1 MHRDG
6 AWGAGS
12 RAKAETGGFLF
23 ACKTNEG
30 EGRSVQHQRRSR
42 QRPFNDARSK
52 ISVADAVLRFI
63 PGSVARRLC
72 PARQTNE
79 AGAMSNDNK
88 IAGTYQVSPAAG
100 YTGDVAP
107 ATAWKILSERKDAVL
122 IDVRTRAEWN
132 YVGLPDLDSIA
143 KKPALLEWQ
152 VFPSM
157 QPNPEF
163 VAALSGAIANKDAAL
178 LFLCRS
184 GARSAAAAKAMTA
197 AGYSTCLNVA
207 DGFEGPLDAQAKRG
221 SAGGWKA
228 AGLPWRQ
235 T

>member
-1 MHRDG
+1 
-6 AWGAGS
+6 
-12 RAKAETGGFLF
+12 
-23 ACKTNEG
+23 
-30 EGRSVQHQRRSR
+30 
-42 QRPFNDARSK
+42 
-52 ISVADAVLRFI
+52 
-63 PGSVARRLC
+63 
-72 PARQTNE
+72 
-79 AGAMSNDNK
+79 MSNK
-88 IAGTYQVSPAAG
+88 IAGTYEVTPAAG
-100 YTGDVAP
+100 YAGDVSP
-107 ATAWKILSERKDAVL
+107 NTAWKILNERKDAIL

-132 YVGLPDLDSIA
+132 YVGLPDLASVG

-163 VAALSGAIANKDAAL
+163 VASLSGAAADKDAPM

-184 GARSAAAAKAMTA
+184 GVRSAAAAKAMTA
-197 AGYSTCLNVA
+197 AGYSSCLNVA

-221 SAGGWKA
+221 AAAGWKA

>member
-1 MHRDG
+1 
-6 AWGAGS
+6 
-12 RAKAETGGFLF
+12 
-23 ACKTNEG
+23 
-30 EGRSVQHQRRSR
+30 
-42 QRPFNDARSK
+42 
-52 ISVADAVLRFI
+52 
-63 PGSVARRLC
+63 
-72 PARQTNE
+72 
-79 AGAMSNDNK
+79 MSNDTN
-88 IAGTYQVSPAAG
+88 IAQRYDASPATG
-100 YTGDVAP
+100 YAGDVRPLA
-107 ATAWKILSERKDAVL
+107 AWKILSKRKDAVL

-132 YVGLPDLDSIA
+132 YVGLPDLETLA

-163 VAALSGAIANKDAAL
+163 VAALSGALPDKEAPL

-197 AGYSTCLNVA
+197 AGYSSCFNVA
-207 DGFEGPLDAQAKRG
+207 EGFEGPLDAQAKRG
-221 SAGGWKA
+221 TAGGWKA

>member
-1 MHRDG
+1 M
-6 AWGAGS
+6 
-12 RAKAETGGFLF
+12 AKE
-23 ACKTNEG
+23 
-30 EGRSVQHQRRSR
+30 
-42 QRPFNDARSK
+42 
-52 ISVADAVLRFI
+52 
-63 PGSVARRLC
+63 
-72 PARQTNE
+72 
-79 AGAMSNDNK
+79 NK
-88 IAGTYQVSPAAG
+88 IAGAYDVSPGAG
-100 YTGDVAP
+100 YAGDVAP
-107 ATAWKILSERKDAVL
+107 KTAWKILSEHKDAVL

-132 YVGLPDLDSIA
+132 YVGLPDLDTLA
-143 KKPALLEWQ
+143 KKAALLEWQ

-163 VAALSGAIANKDAAL
+163 VAALSGALADKETPL

-221 SAGGWKA
+221 ASGGWKA

>member
-1 MHRDG
+1 M
-6 AWGAGS
+6 
-12 RAKAETGGFLF
+12 
-23 ACKTNEG
+23 
-30 EGRSVQHQRRSR
+30 
-42 QRPFNDARSK
+42 
-52 ISVADAVLRFI
+52 
-63 PGSVARRLC
+63 
-72 PARQTNE
+72 NE
-79 AGAMSNDNK
+79 AGAMSNDNN

-107 ATAWKILSERKDAVL
+107 ATAWKILSELKDAVL

-152 VFPSM
+152 IFPSM

-163 VAALSGAIANKDAAL
+163 VAALSGAVANKGAPL

>member
-1 MHRDG
+1 M
-6 AWGAGS
+6 A
-12 RAKAETGGFLF
+12 T
-23 ACKTNEG
+23 
-30 EGRSVQHQRRSR
+30 
-42 QRPFNDARSK
+42 
-52 ISVADAVLRFI
+52 
-63 PGSVARRLC
+63 
-72 PARQTNE
+72 
-79 AGAMSNDNK
+79 DNK
-88 IAGTYQVSPAAG
+88 IVGTYEVSPASG

-107 ATAWKILSERKDAVL
+107 QTAFKILSENKDAVL
-122 IDVRTRAEWN
+122 IDVRTRPEWN
-132 YVGLPDLDSIA
+132 YVGLPELGSIG

-157 QPNPEF
+157 QPNPDF
-163 VAALSGAIANKDAAL
+163 VTALSGAVADKAAPL

-197 AGYSTCLNVA
+197 AGYSTCLNIS

-235 T
+235 S

>member
-1 MHRDG
+1 M
-6 AWGAGS
+6 A
-12 RAKAETGGFLF
+12 T
-23 ACKTNEG
+23 
-30 EGRSVQHQRRSR
+30 
-42 QRPFNDARSK
+42 
-52 ISVADAVLRFI
+52 
-63 PGSVARRLC
+63 
-72 PARQTNE
+72 
-79 AGAMSNDNK
+79 DNK
-88 IAGTYQVSPAAG
+88 IVGTYEVSPASG

-107 ATAWKILSERKDAVL
+107 QTAFKILSENKGAVL
-122 IDVRTRAEWN
+122 VDVRTRPEWN
-132 YVGLPDLDSIA
+132 YVGLPELSSIG

-157 QPNPEF
+157 QPNPDF
-163 VAALSGAIANKDAAL
+163 VTALSGAVADKAAPL

-197 AGYSTCLNVA
+197 AGYSTCLNIS

-235 T
+235 S

>member
-1 MHRDG
+1 M
-6 AWGAGS
+6 
-12 RAKAETGGFLF
+12 
-23 ACKTNEG
+23 
-30 EGRSVQHQRRSR
+30 
-42 QRPFNDARSK
+42 SK
-52 ISVADAVLRFI
+52 
-63 PGSVARRLC
+63 
-72 PARQTNE
+72 
-79 AGAMSNDNK
+79 DNK
-88 IAGTYQVSPAAG
+88 IADTYEVFPATG
-100 YTGDVAP
+100 YAGDVAP

-132 YVGLPDLDSIA
+132 YVGLPDLASLA
-143 KKPALLEWQ
+143 KQPALIEWQ

-163 VAALSGAIANKDAAL
+163 VATLSGALTDKEAPL

-221 SAGGWKA
+221 AAGGWKA